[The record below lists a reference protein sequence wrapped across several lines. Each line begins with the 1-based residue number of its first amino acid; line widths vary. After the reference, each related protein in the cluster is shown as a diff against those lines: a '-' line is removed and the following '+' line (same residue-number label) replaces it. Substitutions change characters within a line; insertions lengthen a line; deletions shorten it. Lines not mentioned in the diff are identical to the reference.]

1 MRKLIQIL
9 AVSGLTLFLAA
20 GSVFAFGTDITI
32 SDGNTATSYEA
43 WAYRAYY
50 RIDTSWY
57 SDREDSE
64 TETGMQIGQAW
75 DMEGFFLDEETD
87 TLSMVGGYDLA
98 NGYGGTTAGDI
109 FIDVDGD
116 AEYGKIYND
125 VTGNEVVTDVFGYD
139 YALDLDFQNFTYDVY
154 ALTEDSSTVMAYV
167 DRNQGSNPWQY
178 NDGGVL
184 IAEDVDFTY
193 QTGLTDAETGFAGGY
208 HNAVTDIDLGFIA
221 SDVPTEFIVHFTMA
235 CGNDNLM
242 GEGTLAAVE
251 NGGGGG
257 GSAAPTPEPATMF
270 LLGSGMVG
278 LGSLRKRFAK
288 KTKKD

>member
-1 MRKLIQIL
+1 MKKIIRIL

-20 GSVFAFGTDITI
+20 GSAFAFGDNITI

-50 RIDTSWY
+50 GIDTAWY
-57 SDREDSE
+57 TDREDSE
-64 TETGMQIGQAW
+64 TETGMQTGQVW
-75 DMEGFFLDEETD
+75 DMEGFFLDAGTD
-87 TLSMVGGYDLA
+87 NLTMIGGYDFV
-98 NGYGGTTAGDI
+98 NGYGGTTSGDI

-116 AEYGKIYND
+116 AEYGKVYND

-139 YALDLDFQNFTYDVY
+139 YALDMDFQNFTYNVY
-154 ALTEDSSTVMAYV
+154 ALTEESSTIMAYV
-167 DRNQGSNPWQY
+167 DRNQGSNPWLY
-178 NDGGVL
+178 NDGGIL
-184 IAEDVDFTY
+184 IAEDVAFTY

-242 GEGTLAAVE
+242 GAGELAAME
-251 NGGGGG
+251 SGGGGG
-257 GSAAPTPEPATMF
+257 GAATATPEPATMF

-278 LGSLRKRFAK
+278 LGGLRRKFSK
-288 KTKKD
+288 KN